1 MARNRDILIWELRK
15 IGRFPLPEIIVL
27 LLGLQIGLRMFD
39 FNNSVS
45 SGAFPTKETLDLLIR
60 GQYQFHMSNVYSVTL
75 SETFITLAL
84 ASSLLVTISM
94 ALELENG
101 TLRTYLS
108 KPVGRGTLYIS
119 KFISVFL
126 VTCILPMI
134 TLVVSMYVLDPSM
147 YAIFL
152 KMWKTW
158 ALLLIIM
165 LITTFFVTAVGFFMA
180 TLTRSV
186 ALTPLLTLGMLFSTD
201 LLSSRIVY
209 LPGGSM
215 SRIVKYVL
223 SNIELTQGQA
233 IISFIFMPLIG
244 VILILIAYLFFTRR
258 IDLN

>member
-1 MARNRDILIWELRK
+1 
-15 IGRFPLPEIIVL
+15 
-27 LLGLQIGLRMFD
+27 
-39 FNNSVS
+39 
-45 SGAFPTKETLDLLIR
+45 
-60 GQYQFHMSNVYSVTL
+60 
-75 SETFITLAL
+75 
-84 ASSLLVTISM
+84 
-94 ALELENG
+94 
-101 TLRTYLS
+101 
-108 KPVGRGTLYIS
+108 
-119 KFISVFL
+119 
-126 VTCILPMI
+126 
-134 TLVVSMYVLDPSM
+134 
-147 YAIFL
+147 
-152 KMWKTW
+152 MWKTW